1 MVQNWMNLLCRN
13 ALLTGMDTKERLSR
27 KRDDPCDRDLLAR
40 VADRDRRAFDVL
52 FQKYQPRLLRFVYRL
67 TSSYQ
72 TSEEIVSD
80 ILYVVWDKAGSFRG
94 DALVSTW
101 IYGIAYR
108 KTLDRLRK
116 RRFTWLPL
124 RAELP
129 GDDVDASNERAD
141 WVQSGILNLPP
152 KQRLTVML
160 VFYLG
165 LTYEETSQATG
176 VPVNTVKTR
185 MFHARRAL
193 KEYLGNE
200 DD

>member
-1 MVQNWMNLLCRN
+1 MIPAIATCWRASRIV
-13 ALLTGMDTKERLSR
+13 TGARSTCSFRSTSR
-27 KRDDPCDRDLLAR
+27 GCC
-40 VADRDRRAFDVL
+40 V
-52 FQKYQPRLLRFVYRL
+52 

-193 KEYLGNE
+193 KEYLGDE